1 MLPPSRQP
9 SLLRSRWS
17 AAKKGI
23 IITGDDGDDGTGH
36 VFDGEV
42 EKDEKGEE

>member
-9 SLLRSRWS
+9 SLLRSGWS
-17 AAKKGI
+17 AAKKVI
-23 IITGDDGDDGTGH
+23 IITADDGD
-36 VFDGEV
+36 VFDDEV